1 MTKSK
6 LIFIVLFIGY
16 IVIAILNAFGI
27 LSVGSIVLF
36 GLSLAALLSSVSEA
50 INGIIG
56 ILSQKNQ
63 IDFIA
68 KCSIAFIVDKLNSA
82 APRSTNIADI
92 ANIRKNL
99 EDQNPHYLKA
109 VHSNEYWGRKSI
121 KGLRIVMY
129 FLDAGSILS
138 FVVTPF
144 IKDQQADLTNTSVFI
159 TLCAFGLM
167 CLNVFISELQN
178 DLFKK
183 QSDFYNSTH
192 ILIDLTYQDF
202 TMFLDSQLNHRVS
215 LLTAKKIRAQSENGE
230 QADTDM
236 PIIKPV
242 EDYFDVSNQ

>member
-36 GLSLAALLSSVSEA
+36 GLSFSALLASLSETV
-50 INGIIG
+50 NGIIG
-56 ILSQKNQ
+56 ALSQKNQ
-63 IDFIA
+63 MDFIA
-68 KCSIAFIVDKLNSA
+68 KCSIAFIGDKLSSA
-82 APRSTNIADI
+82 APRYTNIADI
-92 ANIRKNL
+92 LNIQKNL

-109 VHSNEYWGRKSI
+109 IHSSEYWGRKSI
-121 KGLRIVMY
+121 KGLRIVVY

-144 IKDQQADLTNTSVFI
+144 IKNQQADLTNISVFI

-178 DLFKK
+178 DFFKK
-183 QSDFYNSTH
+183 QSDFYNSTY
-192 ILIDLTYQDF
+192 ILINLTYQDF
-202 TMFLDSQLNHRVS
+202 AMFLDSQLNHRVG
-215 LLTAKKIRAQSENGE
+215 LLAAPKLRGQRENGE
-230 QADTDM
+230 QADIDM

>member
-36 GLSLAALLSSVSEA
+36 GLSLAALLSSLSEA
-50 INGIIG
+50 VNGILG
-56 ILSQKNQ
+56 VLCQKNQ
-63 IDFIA
+63 MDFIA
-68 KCSIAFIVDKLNSA
+68 KCSIAFIGFKLGLA
-82 APRSTNIADI
+82 APKSTNIADI
-92 ANIRKNL
+92 ANIQKNL

-109 VHSNEYWGRKSI
+109 VHSSEYWGRKSI
-121 KGLRIVMY
+121 KDLRIVMY

-144 IKDQQADLTNTSVFI
+144 IKNQQADLTDISVFI

-167 CLNVFISELQN
+167 CLNVFICELQS
-178 DLFKK
+178 DLSRK
-183 QSDFYNSTH
+183 QFDFYNSTH
-192 ILIDLTYQDF
+192 ILINSTYPDF
-202 TMFLDSQLNHRVS
+202 ATFLDSQLNHRVG
-215 LLTAKKIRAQSENGE
+215 LLTDKKLRAQRENGE
-230 QADTDM
+230 QEDTDKS
-236 PIIKPV
+236 IIKPV